1 MAEITTVARPYA
13 KAAFAFAREHN
24 ALARWDDM
32 LSFAA
37 AVVSDRKMAAY
48 LARPQLTAQQQADA
62 VAQACGDKLDVAG
75 KNFIRQLCGHRRL
88 TALPAVLVQFQQ
100 MVAELEK
107 RGDVQV
113 VSTFPLSAAEE
124 ATLTAALKRRFEQ
137 DVRIDVT
144 VDPALMGGVVVRFG
158 DQVIDGSV
166 RSRLAKLASTL
177 NS

>member
-13 KAAFAFAREHN
+13 KAAFAYALEHK
-24 ALARWDDM
+24 ALAKWAEM
-32 LSFAA
+32 LSLAG
-37 AVVSDRKMAAY
+37 AVVSDTRMAAF

-62 VAQACGDKLDVAG
+62 VAEVCGDKLDSAG
-75 KNFIRQLCGHRRL
+75 RNFVRQMCGHRRL
-88 TALPAVLVQFQQ
+88 AALPVVLSQFLQ

-113 VSTFPLSAAEE
+113 VSAFPLNDAEV
-124 ATLTAALKRRFEQ
+124 AKLTASLSRRFEQ
-137 DVRIDVT
+137 EVRVDVT

>member
-13 KAAFAFAREHN
+13 KAAFSYAREQN
-24 ALARWDDM
+24 ALAKWNEM

-37 AVVSDRKMAAY
+37 AVVSDEKMAAHIS
-48 LARPQLTAQQQADA
+48 RPQLTAVQQADA
-62 VAQACGDKLDVAG
+62 VAAACGDKLDAAG
-75 KNFIRQLCGHRRL
+75 RNFVRQLCSNRRIG
-88 TALPAVLVQFQQ
+88 ALPAVLVQFQQ

-107 RGDVQV
+107 LGEVTVRSAYPLGDDEV
-113 VSTFPLSAAEE
+113 AK
-124 ATLTAALKRRFEQ
+124 LTASLKRRFNQ
-137 DVRIDVT
+137 DVRVDVK
-144 VDPALMGGVVVRFG
+144 VDPALMGGIVVQFG

>member
-13 KAAFAFAREHN
+13 KAAFAYAREQN
-24 ALARWDDM
+24 ALAKWAEM

-37 AVVSDRKMAAY
+37 AVVSDKNMAAY

-62 VAQACGDKLDVAG
+62 VARACGDTLDTAG
-75 KNFIRQLCGHRRL
+75 KNFVRQMCGHRRL
-88 TALPAVLVQFQQ
+88 EALPVVLAQFQQ

-107 RGDVQV
+107 LGDVQV
-113 VSTFPLSAAEE
+113 VSAFPLNDAEVSK
-124 ATLTAALKRRFEQ
+124 LTASLKRRFEQ
-137 DVRIDVT
+137 DVRVEVS

>member
-13 KAAFAFAREHN
+13 KAAFSYAREQN
-24 ALARWDDM
+24 AVGKWNEMLA
-32 LSFAA
+32 FAA
-37 AVVSDRKMAAY
+37 AVVSDERMAVY
-48 LARPQLTAQQQADA
+48 LARPQLTAQQQAEA
-62 VAQACGDKLDVAG
+62 VAQACGDKLDAAG
-75 KNFIRQLCGHRRL
+75 GNFIRQLCSSRRL
-88 TALPAVLVQFQQ
+88 SVLPAVLVQFEQ

-107 RGDVQV
+107 TGDVQV
-113 VSTFPLSAAEE
+113 VSAFPLDDAEVE
-124 ATLTAALKRRFEQ
+124 KLTASLKRRFEQ
-137 DVRIDVT
+137 DVRIEVV

>member
-13 KAAFAFAREHN
+13 KAAFSFAREQN
-24 ALARWDDM
+24 ALAKWNEM

-37 AVVSDRKMAAY
+37 AVVSDQKMAAY

-62 VAQACGDKLDVAG
+62 VAQACGDKLDTAG
-75 KNFIRQLCGHRRL
+75 KNFVRQLCGHRRL
-88 TALPAVLVQFQQ
+88 AALPVVLAQFQQ

-107 RGDVQV
+107 LGDVQV
-113 VSTFPLSAAEE
+113 VSAFPLNDAEKE
-124 ATLTAALKRRFEQ
+124 KLTASLKRRFQQEVRV
-137 DVRIDVT
+137 DVS
-144 VDPALMGGVVVRFG
+144 VDPSLMGGIVVRFG